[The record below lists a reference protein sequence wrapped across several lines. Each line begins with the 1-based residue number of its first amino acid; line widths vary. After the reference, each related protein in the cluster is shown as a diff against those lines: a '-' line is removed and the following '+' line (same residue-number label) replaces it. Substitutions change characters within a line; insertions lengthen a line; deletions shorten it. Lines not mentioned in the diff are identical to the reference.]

1 MSFQVREQPSR
12 STRGGTATLRPLAIA
27 RIAALPAE
35 ALTGLRSNATYAA
48 LAQIHGLQRAL
59 TGRGVVLGDQLY
71 EVIGVLPPSDIRRR
85 RLIGLRRSIHNQ
97 RRLSGDEWNPE
108 LRTAI
113 PARLVAEV
121 ELWQQTLG
129 ELHDALS
136 KLENTVAAERE
147 RLSTVLARL
156 AGYDCVRRGIAASS
170 EPLAAE
176 VELWLARGIAPK
188 RRKLERVCKF
198 VVRAAT
204 KTTLYS
210 GFTIAAEVDW
220 TGDATASPV
229 QNLAPAF
236 VVDLE
241 ARLIG
246 SIAAR
251 VADHPRV
258 RPHLTVR
265 VNPTATRVGEH
276 ILLVTQREA
285 VVSVRVTPLVDAVVS
300 ELGATRPAR
309 PLDAAVRDMSNHLG
323 IDRSSAAA
331 LFGKLIDA
339 DVLILDGPAAD
350 TTVDPVTALSSWLS
364 VHHPTWDLT
373 AELQALA
380 RLLASPPASG
390 DVIGYRRWSH
400 RTAQCVEA
408 IRNRLHL
415 PPIEPVLTSSPVHE
429 TAVLATAVPASSAE
443 WDEPLHD
450 LLAVNRVVTALD
462 PLTVTRVC
470 VHELLCD
477 AFGDDRSVP
486 FVEAHLHLQ
495 QILQRGDIDS
505 AAEADLRL
513 MVTAPSIRSQVD
525 LLLRPDTP
533 WQHPRL
539 RHMHSVR
546 QQMLAALRAGQTPG
560 GIELSPETVYASAS
574 QWPEDMA
581 GSASVAYYVQPD
593 HTGGR
598 CRFVLNAIHPGW
610 GRNRSRIHH
619 LRERAGHH
627 PRPLVS
633 PENPDGVVFAEI
645 EGIFGAAFNQCTP
658 AAPYAI
664 AYPGVTPRRSAE
676 QCIPMSDLQIRLD
689 ARRLTLHSAA
699 LRTQVLPVHNGM
711 MDTRLLPSA
720 ARTLCL
726 WFGAFHSFRASVVT
740 PFAPFGREIAPG
752 VRRHPRV
759 SIGSVV
765 LCRQAWVIDTGL
777 VPRPHRTE
785 TDAQFLLRLSGW
797 LHELALPERF
807 FVRAYLTTEQV
818 FDKRRKPLYI
828 DVRNIIAALDA
839 FRNLPDSP
847 QIVLEEA
854 LPDPLPLANSQL
866 RHVMEYVIELPTAG
880 PRP

>member
-1 MSFQVREQPSR
+1 M
-12 STRGGTATLRPLAIA
+12 
-27 RIAALPAE
+27 
-35 ALTGLRSNATYAA
+35 
-48 LAQIHGLQRAL
+48 
-59 TGRGVVLGDQLY
+59 
-71 EVIGVLPPSDIRRR
+71 
-85 RLIGLRRSIHNQ
+85 
-97 RRLSGDEWNPE
+97 
-108 LRTAI
+108 
-113 PARLVAEV
+113 
-121 ELWQQTLG
+121 
-129 ELHDALS
+129 
-136 KLENTVAAERE
+136 
-147 RLSTVLARL
+147 LARL

-170 EPLAAE
+170 EPLADE
-176 VELWLARGIAPK
+176 VELWLTRGIAPK
-188 RRKLERVCKF
+188 RRKVERICKF

-210 GFTIAAEVDW
+210 AFTIAAEVDW

-229 QNLAPAF
+229 RNLTPDF

-251 VADHPRV
+251 VAEHPRV

-285 VVSVRVTPLVDAVVS
+285 VASVRVTPLVDAVIS
-300 ELGATRPAR
+300 ELGAARTAR
-309 PLDAAVRDMSNHLG
+309 PLDAAVRDMSNRLG
-323 IDRSSAAA
+323 IDRSDAAA
-331 LFGKLIDA
+331 LFGKLIHA
-339 DVLILDGPAAD
+339 DVLVLDGPAAD

-364 VHHPTWDLT
+364 VHHPTWAVT
-373 AELQALA
+373 ADLQALA
-380 RLLASPPASG
+380 RLLASPPPSG
-390 DVIGYRRWSH
+390 DVSGHRRWSR
-400 RTAQCVEA
+400 RTTQYVEG

-415 PPIEPVLTSSPVHE
+415 PPIEPALTASPVHE

-443 WDEPLHD
+443 WDEPLQD
-450 LLAVNRVVTALD
+450 LQAVNRVVTALD

-470 VHELLCD
+470 IHELLSD
-477 AFGDDRSVP
+477 AFGDDRNIP

-495 QILQRGDIDS
+495 QILQRGDIGS

-513 MVTAPSIRSQVD
+513 MFAAPSIRSQVD

-546 QQMLAALRAGQTPG
+546 QQILAALRAEETPG
-560 GIELSPETVYASAS
+560 GIELSPETVYASAA
-574 QWPEDMA
+574 QWPEEMA

-593 HTGGR
+593 HTGGK
-598 CRFVLNAIHPGW
+598 CRFVLNASHPGW

-627 PRPLVS
+627 PRPLAA

-645 EGIFGAAFNQCTP
+645 EGTFGAAFNQCTP

-664 AYPGVTPRRSAE
+664 AYPGVPPRRGAE
-676 QCIPMSDLQIRLD
+676 QCLPLSDLHIRLD
-689 ARRLTLHSAA
+689 ARRLSLHSAA

-740 PFAPFGREIAPG
+740 PFAPFGREVAPG
-752 VRRHPRV
+752 VRRYPRV

-765 LCRQAWVIDTGL
+765 FCRQAWVIDTGI
-777 VPRPHRTE
+777 VPCPHRTE
-785 TDAQFLLRLSGW
+785 TDGQFLLRLSGW

-807 FVRAYLTTEQV
+807 FARAYLTTEQV
-818 FDKRRKPLYI
+818 FDKRRKPLYV
-828 DVRNIIAALDA
+828 DVRNIVATLDA
-839 FRNLPDSP
+839 FRNLPDTP
-847 QIVLEEA
+847 RIVLEEA
-854 LPDPLPLANSQL
+854 LPDPLLPANSRL
-866 RHVMEYVIELPTAG
+866 RHVMEYVIELPAAG
-880 PRP
+880 HLP